1 MPTLFI
7 LCVLFITPLFSHAAP
22 FEVQYQQK
30 PYRTS
35 FPLQW
40 RAVTDPAAG
49 QLPNWDHLNQIQV
62 GMNSQ
67 QVRALLG
74 EPWFSRQTY
83 RIEWNYLYRY
93 TFSGNMQQCQYKL
106 IFDSKH
112 QQVQGIFWEPVAQ
125 AHCRH

>member
-1 MPTLFI
+1 MPTLFM
-7 LCVLFITPLFSHAAP
+7 LCVLCITPLFSHAAP

-30 PYRTS
+30 PYRTPL
-35 FPLQW
+35 PLQW
-40 RAVTDPAAG
+40 RTVTDPAAG

-83 RIEWNYLYRY
+83 PIEWNYLYRY

-112 QQVQGIFWEPVAQ
+112 QQVHGLS
-125 AHCRH
+125 